1 MIYQTKFQVYRI
13 MEMEKS
19 YIKDESNRLTKGIR
33 LLNIKRDDVNL
44 KKKFI
49 RLSFN
54 DETVGAFSEL
64 FI

>member
-1 MIYQTKFQVYRI
+1 